1 MERLLQSRFFQLSVF
16 LFVILGSVYLLIQL
30 GSLFH
35 HIGYFLKAVF
45 VPFFLAVFIAYLLN
59 PIVNL
64 LSRRK
69 VPRFM
74 AILLIYA
81 VFLVSITVLFM
92 NLFPTLEKQVNQL
105 VTHLPEWNK
114 QFNTLWHK
122 YHDHSEDVLPHN
134 MHIKLEQMVAGI
146 EKKFSNWIAG
156 LMGSLGSFLN
166 QLFLLLIIPFLSFYM
181 LKDIDRIESFFLTML
196 PKNRRSEIARL
207 FRSIDLVLGNYLRGQ
222 VIVCFIIGI
231 LAFIGYKIIGLPYAF
246 LFAFLVALFNVIP
259 YVGPFFGAIPAILVA
274 CTISFKLVIGTV
286 IVNMV
291 VQLLEGNVISPQIVG
306 RSLHLHPLAIIFAL
320 LVGEEIAGVWG
331 LLLAVPTLAVGKVVF
346 EFVVTSYLDHR
357 TD

>member
-1 MERLLQSRFFQLSVF
+1 
-16 LFVILGSVYLLIQL
+16 
-30 GSLFH
+30 
-35 HIGYFLKAVF
+35 
-45 VPFFLAVFIAYLLN
+45 
-59 PIVNL
+59 
-64 LSRRK
+64 
-69 VPRFM
+69 
-74 AILLIYA
+74 
-81 VFLVSITVLFM
+81 
-92 NLFPTLEKQVNQL
+92 
-105 VTHLPEWNK
+105 
-114 QFNTLWHK
+114 
-122 YHDHSEDVLPHN
+122 
-134 MHIKLEQMVAGI
+134 
-146 EKKFSNWIAG
+146 
-156 LMGSLGSFLN
+156 
-166 QLFLLLIIPFLSFYM
+166 M
-181 LKDIDRIESFFLTML
+181 LKDIDRIESFFLKML

-246 LFAFLVALFNVIP
+246 LFAFFVALFNVIP

-346 EFVVTSYLDHR
+346 EFIVTSYLDHR